1 MLCTQ
6 LQRKSLLIISSVFL
20 AAVPGVAA
28 PLFVSNYSFETL
40 PAAGL
45 TLGGCGTGC
54 SYSQDAIPGWTMVGA
69 GGQFQPGNPGN
80 TNYFNGWPRRF
91 RALGRLADSFRHAAA
106 PVRAP

>member
-80 TNYFNGWPRRF
+80 TNYFNTLSDGPTS
-91 RALGRLADSFRHAAA
+91 AYNNAAGG
-106 PVRAP
+106 VI